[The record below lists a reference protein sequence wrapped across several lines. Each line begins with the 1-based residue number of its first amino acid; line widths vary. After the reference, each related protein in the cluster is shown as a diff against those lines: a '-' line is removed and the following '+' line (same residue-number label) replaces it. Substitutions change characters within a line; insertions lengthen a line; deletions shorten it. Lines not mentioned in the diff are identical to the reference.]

1 MFSFRILSFAMFV
14 FLLSTPRISAGEG
27 RGIQHDPMEVH
38 PEIPLRVQTFAR
50 RQVVVSNPIRWS
62 QFVYLVPEGSV
73 VREGDLMFEF
83 DLAAPEHRET
93 SLENRMEDQQN
104 QVRVRLGNVEERIV
118 SLRDE
123 LARLEDQREVQR
135 ARLEYL
141 RSLPRSE
148 DVAIA
153 RGRLEVA
160 ERNLEAARV
169 ERDTAKSRLERGL
182 VAPAILE
189 RAESAL
195 RIQAARAE
203 HARNRLRTTSQPT
216 HPHDLRVVELR
227 IENLRLEAEKLEG
240 EITSQEEILR
250 IETRSAER
258 QIQEIEREL
267 EEVREELRQGRVY
280 APRDGVVIYTSRL
293 KRELTSGGKPAK
305 GMALAEIPEP
315 DSIALRGR
323 IPEDA
328 RALFRAGDHV
338 DITLNPLPDAQFSGR
353 LHSISSLPRDIAE
366 GDRGTGDD
374 TETGV
379 KVYDVVIT
387 FDTLPPNL
395 PIGVYGTA
403 RLRTADPVRGP
414 AVPLSWVR
422 VRDGRP
428 HLSVN
433 GVFVPVDGVSSGAW
447 FVVPGEEVDL
457 NRVSPD
463 GEWPTRQTE
472 EDLLSTDRVTA
483 TGQLEPLE
491 SVEVTAPA
499 VRAWDLRVESL
510 VPEDTRVEKGDQ
522 LAVLDSER
530 LSNQLNNVESDV
542 TRRTSQR
549 EAAEEELTSRR
560 REARF
565 QLTRAENLLEIRKLE
580 AELVETS
587 VSASQLHQAMLDKEV
602 ARENLAS
609 SRRELARLERTPD
622 LSSPVERKAREREV
636 RRRELQLEQAEIE
649 LEKAK
654 AGAGPVQRSQ
664 ARLEHLR
671 QKANLAQLQ
680 SSSTRRVRQ
689 AENRVRW
696 RTRRERSRREQL
708 EQAREN
714 IEALTV
720 RAPADG
726 IVKYE
731 NLWDGIGV
739 SKLRVGLGMA
749 GRTPMM
755 RLSDSARM
763 VIRVSV
769 SERYV
774 RHLAIGQNVQVRI
787 PSEGSRIWEG
797 EVVAI
802 REFLEPTETGSL
814 RAGVYANHEPPLE
827 HAVGVEV
834 LLRDSEEWDLTPGAV
849 SHVIFPFA
857 R

>member
-1 MFSFRILSFAMFV
+1 MFSLRILSFIPF
-14 FLLSTPRISAGEG
+14 FLLFSTARATVGSGE
-27 RGIQHDPMEVH
+27 RVQHDPIEVH
-38 PEIPLRVQTFAR
+38 PEISLRVQTFAR
-50 RQVVVSNPIRWS
+50 RQVVVNNPIRWS

-83 DLAAPEHRET
+83 DLAVPEHRKVT
-93 SLENRMEDQQN
+93 LENRMEDQSN

-118 SLRDE
+118 SLRDQK
-123 LARLEDQREVQR
+123 ARLEDQQKVQR

-141 RSLPRSE
+141 RTLPRPE

-169 ERDTAKSRLERGL
+169 ERDTARSRLEREL

-189 RAESAL
+189 QAESAL
-195 RIQAARAE
+195 RIQEAREE
-203 HARNRLRTTSQPT
+203 HARNRLRTISQPT

-227 IENLRLEAEKLEG
+227 IENLRLEIEKLEG
-240 EITSQEEILR
+240 EIASQEEILR
-250 IETRSAER
+250 IETRATNR
-258 QIQEIEREL
+258 QIQELEREL

-293 KRELTSGGKPAK
+293 KRELTTGGKPAK

-328 RALFRAGDHV
+328 RSLYRAGDTV
-338 DITLNPLPDAQFSGR
+338 EITLNPLPDQRFGGR
-353 LHSISSLPRDIAE
+353 LHSISPLPRDIAD
-366 GDRGTGDD
+366 GDRRTGDD

-387 FDTLPPNL
+387 LDELPPNL

-403 RLRTADPVRGP
+403 VLRTANPVRGP
-414 AVPLSWVR
+414 SVPLSWVR

-433 GVFVPVDGVSSGAW
+433 GIFVPVNGVEAGAR
-447 FVVPGEEVDL
+447 FVIPDVQIDL
-457 NRVSPD
+457 SQVSPD
-463 GEWPTRQTE
+463 GDWPTREHE
-472 EDLLSTDRVTA
+472 EDLLATDRVTA

-491 SVEVTAPA
+491 SVSVDAPA
-499 VRAWDLRVESL
+499 VRAWDLRVASL
-510 VPEDTRVEKGDQ
+510 VPEDSRVTQGEV

-530 LSNQLNNVESDV
+530 LTNALNDVESDV
-542 TRRTSQR
+542 TRRTSER
-549 EAAEEELTSRR
+549 ESAEEELTSRR
-560 REARF
+560 REAAF
-565 QLTRAENLLEIRKLE
+565 QLSRAQNLLEIRKLE
-580 AELVETS
+580 SELVENAINAT
-587 VSASQLHQAMLDKEV
+587 QLHQAILDEQT
-602 ARENLAS
+602 ARVHLESA
-609 SRRELARLERTPD
+609 RRDLARLDRSPD
-622 LSSPVERKAREREV
+622 LTSPAERLNREREA
-636 RRRELQLEQAEIE
+636 RRRELQLEQAEIQ
-649 LEKAK
+649 LERTRE
-654 AGAGPVQRSQ
+654 GASPVERSR
-664 ARLEHLR
+664 ARLDYLR
-671 QKANLAQLQ
+671 QEASLAQLQ
-680 SSSTRRVRQ
+680 SSSTRGVRQ
-689 AENRVRW
+689 AENRLRW
-696 RTRRERSRREQL
+696 RVRREQNRINNL
-708 EQAREN
+708 NQAREDV
-714 IEALTV
+714 ESLTV
-720 RAPADG
+720 RAPSDG

-739 SKLRVGLGMA
+739 SKLRVGLGVG

-755 RLSDSARM
+755 RLSDSQRM

-769 SERYV
+769 SERYI
-774 RHLAIGQNVQVRI
+774 RHLAVGQAVQVRI

-802 REFLEPTETGSL
+802 REFLEPSETASL

-834 LLRDSEEWDLTPGAV
+834 LLRDSEDGDLTPGAL